1 MAIAPKPYQDELR
14 IEKLKSYL
22 ILDTEAEE
30 QFDKLTAL
38 ASSICNTPI
47 ALISLL
53 DNSRQWFKSSI
64 GLETCETPRDISFC
78 QFAIHHD
85 TFFEVPDTTLDPRF
99 AENPLVTGEP
109 HIQFYGGQP
118 LITPDN
124 FRIGTLCVIDTKPR
138 NLTSEQK
145 NAINTLAQEVVMH
158 LELRIK
164 STQLKQASD
173 TELRRTK
180 DLLIQSGKLA
190 SLGQMIATIA
200 HEIQNPLWVV
210 DMAVQNQKQQ
220 TQELSQ
226 QLEHLNA
233 AAKTPSKLTTT
244 IEHFL
249 NASTKNQSLMETAV
263 ASLNEVTQA
272 LKTQSHRDLHPSY
285 DVSIKQVLAEALIIT
300 QGKLIGCDVVNNTAK
315 LPPCCCFRSQLGQ
328 VFINILSNAADAIAE
343 QKQKNSL
350 QGIDYH
356 GEIHIKAD
364 TADHEGEKGIT
375 ISFSDNGTGI
385 PVNARPH
392 VFTEFFTTKSAG
404 KGTGLGLSLSHSIIK
419 THRGTIDILDSELH
433 GVKFSIWIPLDIEQG
448 QFLSARKGA

>member
-22 ILDTEAEE
+22 VLDTAAEE
-30 QFDKLTAL
+30 HFDKLTAL
-38 ASSICNTPI
+38 AASICDTPI

-53 DNSRQWFKSSI
+53 DNSRQWFKSRI

-85 TFFEVPDTTLDPRF
+85 TFFEVPDTSVDPRF
-99 AENPLVTGEP
+99 SQNPFVTGEP

-138 NLTSEQK
+138 KLTDEQK
-145 NAINTLAQEVVMH
+145 TAINTLAQEVVMH

-164 STQLKQASD
+164 SIELKQA
-173 TELRRTK
+173 TETEVRRTK
-180 DLLIQSGKLA
+180 DLLIHSGKLA
-190 SLGQMIATIA
+190 SLGQMIASIA
-200 HEIQNPLWVV
+200 HEVQNPLWVV

-220 TQELSQ
+220 AQELSQ
-226 QLEHLNA
+226 LLEQLKGTTDNQA
-233 AAKTPSKLTTT
+233 KLTTT

-249 NASTKNQSLMETAV
+249 ETSSKNQSLMETAV
-263 ASLNEVTQA
+263 GSLNEVTKA

-285 DVSIKQVLAEALIIT
+285 DVSIDQVLAEALLIT
-300 QGKLIGCDVVNNTAK
+300 QGKLLGCEVVSDIPK

-328 VFINILSNAADAIAE
+328 VFINILANAADAIAD
-343 QKQKNSL
+343 QKQKFNL
-350 QGIDYH
+350 QGTEYQ
-356 GEIHIKAD
+356 GEIHIRAE
-364 TADHEGEKGIT
+364 TSDHEGEQGIK

-385 PVNARPH
+385 PVSTRPH

-404 KGTGLGLSLSHSIIK
+404 QGTGLGLSLSKSIIN
-419 THRGTIDILDSELH
+419 THRGTIDICDSELN
-433 GVKFSIWIPLDIEQG
+433 GVKFSIWIPLDIEEA
-448 QFLSARKGA
+448 QFSSARKGA